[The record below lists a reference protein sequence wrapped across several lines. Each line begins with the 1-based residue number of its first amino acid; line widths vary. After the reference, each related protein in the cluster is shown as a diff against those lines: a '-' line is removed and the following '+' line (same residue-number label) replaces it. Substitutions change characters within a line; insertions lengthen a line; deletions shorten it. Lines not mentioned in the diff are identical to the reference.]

1 MQKNWFE
8 VDKKGLQALQ
18 AGKSKTFIIRE
29 LVQNAFDEDIKECI
43 VKIEFMQS
51 IAAITVLDD
60 SPEGFRDLAHAYT
73 LYADTYKRKDPEKRG
88 RFNLGEK
95 EVLSVCEYAE
105 IRTTKGTIIFSKDG
119 RKESTS
125 KRPSGSEVYLNL
137 KLKDSECHKLVEYA
151 MDILPPKGVKYM
163 VNNCPVKYRDPYKV
177 TEETLK
183 TEIQEGDAFRSTK
196 RKTEIHVH
204 RVDSY
209 GDAYLYEM
217 GIPVCVIDCDYSLDV
232 QQKVPLS
239 TDRTKV
245 SGAYLKE
252 LYAAVLNVTFDDVT
266 EETSSNNWIR
276 TATTSENINEA
287 AVETVIEKRY
297 GDKVVV
303 ANENDPVSIDRAIS
317 NGYRVIRGG
326 EMSGDEWNNVKK
338 FDKMES
344 STNKFGSMGGV
355 PAEPYEPKGHHKQW
369 HTLIHR
375 IASLMDLDI
384 DIEYVNSMK
393 LSNSAEYGSRTLT
406 FNVCKIPRHYWN
418 PLNNMIKV
426 ELLDLIIHEICHE
439 KGMHY
444 ESSYHKAITRLGA
457 TLALKMVEDPEF
469 LNVEFY

>member
-29 LVQNAFDEDIKECI
+29 LVQNAFDEDIKECT
-43 VKIEFMQS
+43 VQIEYMQS
-51 IAAITVLDD
+51 IASITVVDD

-95 EVLSVCEYAE
+95 EVLSICEYAE

-119 RKESTS
+119 RKQSAS

-137 KLKDSECHKLVEYA
+137 KLKASECDQLVEYA
-151 MDILPPKGVKYM
+151 KDILPPKGVKYT
-163 VNNCPVKYRDPYKV
+163 VNNCPVPYRDPYKV

-183 TEIQEGDAFRSTK
+183 TEIQDGDAFRSTK
-196 RKTEIHVH
+196 RKTEIHIH

-245 SGAYLKE
+245 SGAYLKD

-276 TATTSENINEA
+276 TATTSESINQD
-287 AVETVIEKRY
+287 AVEKVIEKRY

-303 ANENDPVSIDRAIS
+303 ANEQDPISIDRAIS

-326 EMSGDEWNNVKK
+326 EMSGAEWNNVKR
-338 FDKMES
+338 FGSMES
-344 STNKFGSMGGV
+344 STSKFGSMGGV
-355 PAEPYEPKGHHKQW
+355 MAKPFEPKEYHEQFHPV
-369 HTLIHR
+369 IHR
-375 IASLMDLDI
+375 LASLMDLNIDI
-384 DIEYVNSMK
+384 DYVNSMQ
-393 LSNSAEYGSRTLT
+393 LSNAAEYGHRTIT
-406 FNVCKIPRHYWN
+406 FNVARIPRHYWN
-418 PLNNMIKV
+418 PVNGRIGI
-426 ELLDLIIHEICHE
+426 ELLDLVIHELGHE

-444 ESSYHKAITRLGA
+444 ETSYHKALTRMA
-457 TLALKMVEDPEF
+457 AKLAHKVLEDPSF
-469 LNVEFY
+469 LDI